1 MPDSDVPLQILVG
14 QLLLGRTDGLSAS
27 GVAAFLLGWSSV
39 LEILRRP
46 DVALPDASQETRQA
60 LVELV
65 KTLEQAQR
73 VALSDGDD
81 DADG

>member
-14 QLLLGRTDGLSAS
+14 QLLLGRTEGLSAS

-46 DVALPDASQETRQA
+46 EIALPDASQETRQA

-65 KTLEQAQR
+65 KTLEEAQR
-73 VALSDGDD
+73 VALSDDDD
-81 DADG
+81 DAD